1 MNKVAISLSAFLLS
15 ACTNIRE
22 FPYQM
27 IENSNTV
34 KLTIEDTYA
43 PNFTGVPLFTRYFA
57 EIRLYDSVQ
66 ECPYLTSVSY
76 NYAEL
81 PGYLGTLKINKEKP
95 SVTVNINGTRP
106 IYIDIYRQ
114 KDITN
119 SSEWCTSSYRL
130 DVQSGKSYHVEFDGR
145 RCHSAFYELDSG
157 SKNMLRIDVP
167 QGGPGDE
174 RLCL

>member
-1 MNKVAISLSAFLLS
+1 M
-15 ACTNIRE
+15 
-22 FPYQM
+22 
-27 IENSNTV
+27 

-95 SVTVNINGTRP
+95 SVTVNINVAVSVASP
-106 IYIDIYRQ
+106 
-114 KDITN
+114 
-119 SSEWCTSSYRL
+119 SEI
-130 DVQSGKSYHVEFDGR
+130 V
-145 RCHSAFYELDSG
+145 
-157 SKNMLRIDVP
+157 
-167 QGGPGDE
+167 
-174 RLCL
+174 